1 MVYCRMTLRIH
12 QDKIDDKKINFFI
25 DFCIMAQSFQQDMSN
40 KVGERI
46 IITIIEESKTSV

>member
-1 MVYCRMTLRIH
+1 MTLRIH